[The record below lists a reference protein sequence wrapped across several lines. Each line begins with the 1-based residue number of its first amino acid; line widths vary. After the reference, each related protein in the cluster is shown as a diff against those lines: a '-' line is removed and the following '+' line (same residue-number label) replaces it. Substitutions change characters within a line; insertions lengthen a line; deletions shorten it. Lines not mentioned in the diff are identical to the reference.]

1 MLAKET
7 SPKAI
12 ATKQGLIN
20 LLSQSDLFENDV
32 TLAANIAKNTDP
44 IIHNNEGNNINMH
57 NFLLDNLLFEYFLNT
72 SEVQVNEQLY
82 LKYFLY

>member
-57 NFLLDNLLFEYFLNT
+57 NFLLDNLLFEYFL
-72 SEVQVNEQLY
+72 
-82 LKYFLY
+82 KYAVIKYRERNPINSL

>member
-57 NFLLDNLLFEYFLNT
+57 NFLLDNLLFEYFFKIRCNK
-72 SEVQVNEQLY
+72 VQRKKPY
-82 LKYFLY
+82 